1 MRYAFE
7 GCMVAVY
14 GFNRPNLHCGQ
25 PYCHFK
31 SPSKFLLQ
39 VVLLARSFC
48 RLRTWFLTDDVG
60 KKKTRWTWCR
70 PTRIG
75 CCCARWPRWP
85 SSSWRCARPPTA
97 SSSAASE
104 PRDADSVP
112 TPNRKSSPSPVGSSW
127 RDGAGGVFFFTMTN
141 GRRQSRFLTAGR
153 HRRCGLG
160 RRTCKCSQPESA

>member
-1 MRYAFE
+1 MGYAFE

-60 KKKTRWTWCR
+60 KKNQMDMV
-70 PTRIG
+70 
-75 CCCARWPRWP
+75 
-85 SSSWRCARPPTA
+85 S
-97 SSSAASE
+97 
-104 PRDADSVP
+104 ADSDWLLLRSLAALAVLFVAV
-112 TPNRKSSPSPVGSSW
+112 RAAAYGVLVG
-127 RDGAGGVFFFTMTN
+127 RVRAA
-141 GRRQSRFLTAGR
+141 RR
-153 HRRCGLG
+153 
-160 RRTCKCSQPESA
+160 